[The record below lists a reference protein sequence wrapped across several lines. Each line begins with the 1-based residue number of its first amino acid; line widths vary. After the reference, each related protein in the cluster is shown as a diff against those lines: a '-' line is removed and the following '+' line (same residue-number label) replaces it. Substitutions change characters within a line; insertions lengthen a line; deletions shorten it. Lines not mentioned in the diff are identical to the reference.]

1 MEQISRYLKVL
12 RDGWW
17 VIALCMLAAF
27 STSLLLAYLE
37 TPLYR
42 TSARFLLTPTSNLE
56 EYRDF
61 LSAMNPLDDATLTAT
76 YAEILQSNYMFDKS
90 VQAMGLMPDQTR
102 GYEYRAVVLPQSN
115 VLELFVSGP
124 DPEIATYLAT
134 TMAYQTISYI
144 AEVYPTFDLRILDSA
159 NVPTSSFTP
168 NPKRDGM
175 ISAFL
180 GAGAGVGILLAIAQ
194 LQIILASIR
203 DEQEQQ
209 STEDTS
215 SIVSQPTQVSS

>member
-1 MEQISRYLKVL
+1 MEQIYKYLKVL

-27 STSLLLAYLE
+27 STSLTLAYLE

-42 TSARFLLTPTSNLE
+42 TNARFLVTPTSNLE

-76 YAEILQSNYMFDKS
+76 YAEILQSNYMFNKS
-90 VQAMGLMPDQTR
+90 VQALGLMPDQTV

-124 DPEIATYLAT
+124 DPQVAAYLAN
-134 TMAYQTISYI
+134 TMGYQTISYI

-175 ISAFL
+175 IAAFL
-180 GAGAGVGILLAIAQ
+180 GAGAGVGILLALTQ
-194 LQIILASIR
+194 LQMFLVNIK
-203 DEQEQQ
+203 EEKEP
-209 STEDTS
+209 STDDIS
-215 SIVSQPTQVSS
+215 SIVTQPTQVSS